1 MNGEQPTYFF
11 KTLDSKTLFVTRT
24 WEGKTFS
31 HTFEVGQR
39 YFTKQYQRC
48 VEIISLQDQYHNTD
62 CGYYFKAKYVNEDG
76 LLAINGKDITAQA
89 TIDSIYHTYQKSFMS
104 AHEIE
109 GNGLS
114 FLEGTVTTITV
125 NKYERDRKARS
136 ACIKHYG
143 HTCQACG
150 FDFGKKYGALG
161 EGFIEVHHLKPIHQ
175 IGVEYVVDPVA
186 DLVPLCANCH
196 AMIHREHGMTLEAL
210 KALIA

>member
-1 MNGEQPTYFF
+1 HYP
-11 KTLDSKTLFVTRT
+11 
-24 WEGKTFS
+24 
-31 HTFEVGQR
+31 
-39 YFTKQYQRC
+39 
-48 VEIISLQDQYHNTD
+48 
-62 CGYYFKAKYVNEDG
+62 
-76 LLAINGKDITAQA
+76 
-89 TIDSIYHTYQKSFMS
+89 
-104 AHEIE
+104 
-109 GNGLS
+109 
-114 FLEGTVTTITV
+114 ITV

-186 DLVPLCANCH
+186 DLVPLCASCH

>member
-76 LLAINGKDITAQA
+76 SLAINGKDITAQA

-114 FLEGTVTTITV
+114 FLEAPLLQLRSISMKGIEKQGVHALSTMVILAKRAGLTLV
-125 NKYERDRKARS
+125 RNMEHLGKGLLKY
-136 ACIKHYG
+136 I
-143 HTCQACG
+143 
-150 FDFGKKYGALG
+150 
-161 EGFIEVHHLKPIHQ
+161 I
-175 IGVEYVVDPVA
+175 
-186 DLVPLCANCH
+186 
-196 AMIHREHGMTLEAL
+196 
-210 KALIA
+210 